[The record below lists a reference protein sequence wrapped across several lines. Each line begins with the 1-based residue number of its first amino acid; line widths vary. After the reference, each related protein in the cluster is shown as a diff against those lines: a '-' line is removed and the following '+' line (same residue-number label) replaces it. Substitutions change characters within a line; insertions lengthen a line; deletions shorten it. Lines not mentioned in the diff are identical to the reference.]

1 MQAKPRTTYR
11 HVGLTTWHLIRHAYL
26 SGASGPA
33 VAARYGVSVSALRKR
48 AAREGWTKRQ
58 YALTRVQSPST
69 AWGEPDAPTGSET
82 ALAQAE
88 ALPGASGDP
97 LIRPPT
103 DVEAA
108 FVRNL
113 WPLPELRAGTLARK
127 ALALADMAL
136 RQGRALDAR
145 RFADAAPSPTS
156 TICCPGRTTSTT
168 PTRPG
173 SAATPCTILSRS
185 VPYAWPCYS
194 TPGRR
199 SSRNTSSWPN
209 ATPPKKPAPERPNE
223 PLLSPPC
230 RAAVGRGTT
239 KWWRGRSL
247 QATGGWWRGRS
258 LQATGRCRG
267 TITRQTSELPCR
279 QFPVGVSPQPVPSG
293 SSRCAEPPPHRRR
306 DGRGDGLYPR
316 FGWRHPGVL
325 VHRGKSSPTGRP
337 RPVRLRRRRRFR

>member
-145 RFADAAPSPTS
+145 RFADAARA
-156 TICCPGRTTSTT
+156 I
-168 PTRPG
+168 
-173 SAATPCTILSRS
+173 ADLDD
-185 VPYAWPCYS
+185 
-194 TPGRR
+194 
-199 SSRNTSSWPN
+199 
-209 ATPPKKPAPERPNE
+209 
-223 PLLSPPC
+223 LLPWEDDKHDPDEA
-230 RAAVGRGTT
+230 RV
-239 KWWRGRSL
+239 
-247 QATGGWWRGRS
+247 
-258 LQATGRCRG
+258 
-267 TITRQTSELPCR
+267 
-279 QFPVGVSPQPVPSG
+279 
-293 SSRCAEPPPHRRR
+293 
-306 DGRGDGLYPR
+306 RGDTMHDFIQER
-316 FGWRHPGVL
+316 A
-325 VHRGKSSPTGRP
+325 
-337 RPVRLRRRRRFR
+337 VRLALLLHAGEALEPQYVVMAERYAAEKARAGAAQ